1 MPMPFP
7 LCLTKL
13 DMVRTSLCP
22 NLHGL
27 SKISFVSFSTYD
39 LLWYE
44 SIVVVPETHV
54 MLFTYLLYYVSD
66 GLCSWESNKTTM
78 ISSS

>member
-1 MPMPFP
+1 MSLCSQNYKAFVLVAYNCSINLVLVSWDMPMPFP

-39 LLWYE
+39 LL
-44 SIVVVPETHV
+44 
-54 MLFTYLLYYVSD
+54 
-66 GLCSWESNKTTM
+66 
-78 ISSS
+78 